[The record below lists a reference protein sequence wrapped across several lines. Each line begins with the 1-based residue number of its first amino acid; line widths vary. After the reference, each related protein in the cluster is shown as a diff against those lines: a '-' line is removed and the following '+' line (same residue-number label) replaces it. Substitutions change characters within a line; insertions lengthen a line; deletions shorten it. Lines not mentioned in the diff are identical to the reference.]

1 MRVNTLSGS
10 PGAEHMDNVANG
22 AQMRAGVYD
31 LLATMFREPL
41 PAATLRSLRDPAM
54 LQGLNEAGMTLDE
67 AFCNDDEAQLQETL
81 AVDYTQLFHG
91 PRNHHPPYESVQ
103 TGGEE
108 AELNG
113 DATREVRRFFDAA
126 GLAFDKECRELA
138 DHLSVELACMAELA
152 GREAAAREAG
162 DAVQAERRVEEQ
174 TTFLDRHLGRWAPA
188 FGKLVEEHAETSF
201 YRQAGRLLAGF
212 IESELATLQAD
223 RQPLP
228 GREAV
233 A

>member
-1 MRVNTLSGS
+1 MWVNAQSGP
-10 PGAEHMDNVANG
+10 PGAEQMDNVASS
-22 AQMRAGVYD
+22 ARMRAGAYD
-31 LLATMFREPL
+31 LLATLFREPL
-41 PAATLRSLRDPAM
+41 AAATLRSLRDPAM
-54 LQGLNEAGMTLDE
+54 LQGLAEAGMALDE
-67 AFCNDDEAQLQETL
+67 AFHNGDEAQLQEAL

-113 DATREVRRFFDAA
+113 DATREVRRFFDTA
-126 GLAFDKECRELA
+126 GLVFDEECRELA

-162 DAVQAERRVEEQ
+162 DAVQMERRVEEQ
-174 TTFLDRHLGRWAPA
+174 TTFLEQHLGRWAPA
-188 FGKLVEEHAETSF
+188 FGHLVADSAETNF

-212 IESELATLQAD
+212 VESELIN
-223 RQPLP
+223 LP
-228 GREAV
+228 APEPV
-233 A
+233 V

>member
-1 MRVNTLSGS
+1 
-10 PGAEHMDNVANG
+10 MDNVANS

-41 PAATLRSLRDPAM
+41 SATTLRSLRDPAM
-54 LQGLNEAGMTLDE
+54 LQGLSEAGMALDE
-67 AFCNDDEAQLQETL
+67 AFRNGDEAQLQETL

-162 DAVQAERRVEEQ
+162 DAAQVERRVEEQ
-174 TTFLDRHLGRWAPA
+174 TIFLEGHLGRWAPDLGRTVA
-188 FGKLVEEHAETSF
+188 DRAETNF

-212 IESELATLQAD
+212 VETELTN
-223 RQPLP
+223 LP
-228 GREAV
+228 APEPV
-233 A
+233 V